1 MSETIHD
8 LVEPVRH
15 LPFEPR
21 QEPTTGTTICLSG
34 GGYRAMLFHTGVLR
48 RLCQTRWLQ
57 QADRISSV
65 SGGSMTAAI
74 LALAWSKV
82 TTSSDPDAAFVEQVE
97 APIRALAARTIDRS
111 AVVSGLLSPF
121 SSIGE
126 EVEGELRRH
135 LLGTA
140 TLADLPAKPVFVF
153 NATNTGS
160 GKLVRFTHDGVAD
173 WRVGRNLDPTVRLS
187 AAVAASAAFPPFLSP
202 FRLAMDEAAWVDD
215 NGNHLDPRTYRDEFA
230 LTDGGVY
237 DNLGLETAWNGTRL
251 KALPDRDQERLINW
265 GYAIADAG
273 LRAHIDHN
281 LRAPIGYPYAR
292 GVS

>member
-1 MSETIHD
+1 
-8 LVEPVRH
+8 
-15 LPFEPR
+15 
-21 QEPTTGTTICLSG
+21 
-34 GGYRAMLFHTGVLR
+34 MLFHTGVLR

-153 NATNTGS
+153 NATNLQTGS
-160 GKLVRFTHDGVAD
+160 LWRF
-173 WRVGRNLDPTVRLS
+173 S
-187 AAVAASAAFPPFLSP
+187 KPFQPSQS
-202 FRLAMDEAAWVDD
+202 
-215 NGNHLDPRTYRDEFA
+215 N
-230 LTDGGVY
+230 
-237 DNLGLETAWNGTRL
+237 
-251 KALPDRDQERLINW
+251 
-265 GYAIADAG
+265 
-273 LRAHIDHN
+273 
-281 LRAPIGYPYAR
+281 
-292 GVS
+292 